1 MTRYQLPKNHRLQR
15 QCDYTRV
22 LKYRGRVRVGKF
34 EAASAPNNLQYPRLG
49 LAVSRKVS
57 TKATVRNRLKRLI
70 RESFRLRK
78 PDIDG
83 TDVIVLV
90 LPGADRL
97 VAADALNMLDNIWF
111 LLEKSCADSC
121 SV

>member
-1 MTRYQLPKNHRLQR
+1 MARYQLPKNYRLHR

-22 LKYRGRVRVGKF
+22 LKFRQRIRVGKF

-78 PDIDG
+78 PQING
-83 TDVIVLV
+83 MDVIVLV
-90 LPGADRL
+90 RPGADRL
-97 VAADALNMLDNIWF
+97 MADEVLSMLDNIWF

-121 SV
+121 